1 MKIDDLLDLGL
12 DAESAGVIWEKIAEM
27 KKGYAD
33 KIAELK
39 SEIDKVKIEYAV
51 QSALEKAG
59 VYSEKAVLAL
69 INFENIKVENGV
81 VVGVEKEIERVRN
94 ECGILFAG
102 GEVPR
107 VISVASGENG
117 DSVSLVRDAMGI

>member
-39 SEIDKVKIEYAV
+39 GEIDKVKIEYAV

-69 INFENIKVENGV
+69 INFENIKVESGV

-117 DSVSLVRDAMGI
+117 DRVSLVRDAMGI